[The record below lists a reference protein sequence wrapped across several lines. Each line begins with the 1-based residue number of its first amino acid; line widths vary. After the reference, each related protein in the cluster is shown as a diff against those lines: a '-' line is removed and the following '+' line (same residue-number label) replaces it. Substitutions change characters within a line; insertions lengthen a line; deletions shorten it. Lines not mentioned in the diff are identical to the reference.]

1 MRARLTRS
9 DGIPLPSPQ
18 EEAPLSDGEPTTPG
32 HGFSI
37 VTSTGITLR
46 VRGFP
51 YIRRRRSNANPVT
64 GLASVFIEAPE
75 VAQQR
80 MTLPSVF
87 NDQCAKMNMPY
98 NGNVV
103 GLNST
108 SNFKGEP

>member
-1 MRARLTRS
+1 M
-9 DGIPLPSPQ
+9 
-18 EEAPLSDGEPTTPG
+18 
-32 HGFSI
+32 
-37 VTSTGITLR
+37 
-46 VRGFP
+46 
-51 YIRRRRSNANPVT
+51 T

-87 NDQCAKMNMPY
+87 NEQCAKMNMPY
-98 NGNVV
+98 TGNVV